1 MREDSTGKH
10 AWEYPDAPPRYV
22 RPRNGSGSSYRAK
35 VCVTHAFMCLRRGGR
50 PRGVTATQTPQNYH
64 FPLCLS
70 NHGTSQRRNA
80 CRKDAA
86 LTSGIAS
93 WVLSCTTSLC
103 QKGIGSWE
111 AWFSWRGGTTP
122 LCWNRQGA
130 KRRAAGAVS
139 GEAAE
144 RPMEPETFR
153 AHNCVFAVPI
163 FPGCACFLDKVSFS
177 LSRIMV

>member
-70 NHGTSQRRNA
+70 NHGLTKTQRLQERW
-80 CRKDAA
+80 A
-86 LTSGIAS
+86 LTLGA
-93 WVLSCTTSLC
+93 WSCALPC
-103 QKGIGSWE
+103 L
-111 AWFSWRGGTTP
+111 TP
-122 LCWNRQGA
+122 LRQNTSKTAQGA

-163 FPGCACFLDKVSFS
+163 FPGHCCFLDKVSFY